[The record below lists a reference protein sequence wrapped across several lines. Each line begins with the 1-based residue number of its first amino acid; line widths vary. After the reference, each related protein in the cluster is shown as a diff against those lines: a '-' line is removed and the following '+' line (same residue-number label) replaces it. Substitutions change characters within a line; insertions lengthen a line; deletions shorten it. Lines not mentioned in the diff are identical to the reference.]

1 MCLPSLYKSGPEKTL
16 LQFWL
21 GKKISIFLQVY
32 AYMYVQKSEEIY
44 KDALISFAAIMVD
57 IWRTINFST
66 KYMNLKSQNDSPK
79 NFDWKNFMLI
89 SKKFQEHEHNWG
101 LSKKQI
107 QTFINLSTAWK
118 TRKVVFWKMLTD
130 RFSTRTTFQL
140 TFFLFRNI
148 IKLFLF
154 SLRSKKNLCN
164 AVATAVIFY
173 LYYRN

>member
-1 MCLPSLYKSGPEKTL
+1 
-16 LQFWL
+16 
-21 GKKISIFLQVY
+21 
-32 AYMYVQKSEEIY
+32 MYVQKSEEIY

-154 SLRSKKNLCN
+154 SLRSRKICAMPLPLQSFFICTIETKTKSNIKTYAAIHIKL
-164 AVATAVIFY
+164 
-173 LYYRN
+173 